1 MAWIEGPKKGKTI
14 MLRADIDALTV
25 DEQTGYDF
33 ASKHDGKMH
42 ACGHDAQY
50 AILLGAAKNAEN
62 IAGQKFKARY
72 SSCSSRPKKA
82 VKALST

>member
-42 ACGHDAQY
+42 ACGHDAHM
-50 AILLGAAKNAEN
+50 AILLGAAKMLKTL
-62 IAGQKFKARY
+62 QDKSKVRY

-82 VKALST
+82 VKVLNT